1 MIFKIEDTICRSLC
15 DLKIQYICTIFINT
29 VMKIIIAGA
38 GEVGFH
44 LAKLLS
50 FESQDITLID
60 THRDSLSYA
69 DTHLDIRVV
78 RGDATSI
85 KVLEDSNVTDTD
97 LVIAVTSS
105 ETTNITVCVLAKQ
118 LGAKRTIARISN
130 TEFIDRKDEVGF
142 TKFGIDELISPE
154 SLAANEI
161 ELLLNQSAFND
172 TYEFEGGAL
181 TMIGLH
187 LNRTNSFIDKTVKE
201 VASVFPNL
209 KYVPIAM
216 QRYGTQ
222 YTIIPRGDTQFK
234 EGDQV
239 YFITTKEGVDEIYEL
254 TGKERHEIRNVMIL
268 GGSNIGYK
276 TASDLCKNRFNVKLI
291 ENDKEKAFEIAD
303 DIPSC
308 LVINGDGRN
317 VELLL
322 EEDVQDMDAF
332 ISVTGNSETN
342 IMSCLVAKSKGVKK
356 TIALVE
362 NMDYFQ
368 LSHSIGIDTLINKKL
383 LAANN
388 IFRYIRKGEVVAMTK
403 LNNMNAELLEFVV
416 TPSSKVT
423 NKIIRD
429 IDIPRSAIIGGVVR
443 NGEGQI
449 ALGDF
454 KIQSGDRV
462 VVCCQPQSI
471 GKVEKLFV

>member
-1 MIFKIEDTICRSLC
+1 
-15 DLKIQYICTIFINT
+15 
-29 VMKIIIAGA
+29 MKIIIAGA

-50 FESQDITLID
+50 FESQNITLID
-60 THRDSLSYA
+60 PNRDFLAQA
-69 DTHLDIRVV
+69 DSQLDIRVI

-85 KVLEDSNVTDTD
+85 SVLEDARVSETD

-130 TEFIDRKDEVGF
+130 TEFIDRKEEVGF
-142 TKFGIDELISPE
+142 AKFGIDELISPE
-154 SLAANEI
+154 SLASNEI
-161 ELLLNQSAFND
+161 ELLLSQSAFND
-172 TYEFEGGAL
+172 TYEFEDGAL
-181 TMIGLH
+181 TMIGLN
-187 LNRTNSFIDKTVKE
+187 LSRNSAFVGKSVRE
-201 VASVFPNL
+201 VASLYPSL
-209 KYVPIAM
+209 KYVPLAM

-222 YTIIPRGDTQFK
+222 FTLIPRGDTVFK

-239 YFITTKEGVDEIYEL
+239 YFTTVKNGVDQIVKL
-254 TGKERHEIRNVMIL
+254 TGKTRQEIKTVMIL
-268 GGSNIGYK
+268 GGSKIGYK
-276 TASDLCKNRFNVKLI
+276 TARDLCKSNFKVKLI
-291 ENDKEKAFEIAD
+291 ERDKDKAFEIAD
-303 DIPSC
+303 DISSC

-317 VELLL
+317 VDLLQ
-322 EEDVQDMDAF
+322 EESIEEMDAF
-332 ISVTGNSETN
+332 IAVTGNSETN

-388 IFRYIRKGEVVAMTK
+388 IFRFVRRGEVVAMTK
-403 LNNMNAELLEFVV
+403 LNNMNAEILEFRV
-416 TPSSKVT
+416 TPNSRVC
-423 NKIIRD
+423 NKKIRD
-429 IDIPRSAIIGGVVR
+429 INFPISAIIGGIIR
-443 NGEGQI
+443 NGEGII

-454 KIQSGDRV
+454 EIKAGDRV
-462 VVCCQPQSI
+462 VVCCLPQSI
-471 GKVEKLFV
+471 VKVEKLFI

>member
-1 MIFKIEDTICRSLC
+1 
-15 DLKIQYICTIFINT
+15 
-29 VMKIIIAGA
+29 MKIIIAGA

-416 TPSSKVT
+416 TPSSNVT
-423 NKIIRD
+423 NKTIRD
-429 IDIPRSAIIGGVVR
+429 LDIPRSAIIGGVVR
-443 NGEGQI
+443 DGEGQI